1 MWSVGVCV
9 LLIIMDGPG
18 EKRLASVKRYEGDP
32 PEGAPK
38 VRLRQGSR
46 GHLKMSETFAAAHAS
61 RNIIE
66 TVSLCDETMFT
77 STCALQL
84 NSPRHNKR
92 LMGGG
97 CYSCRVVPL
106 LIFHVS
112 PDHERILI

>member
-1 MWSVGVCV
+1 MARASTIRG
-9 LLIIMDGPG
+9 
-18 EKRLASVKRYEGDP
+18 KRLVKSLPGRGDALTS
-32 PEGAPK
+32 GN
-38 VRLRQGSR
+38 
-46 GHLKMSETFAAAHAS
+46 HLKMSETFAAAHAS

-106 LIFHVS
+106 VIFHVS
-112 PDHERILI
+112 PDDERILI